1 MIKPL
6 PRIGVDQAYY
16 CLLTQDDSS
25 GVTYGSPTR
34 MQGVNSISYNPNSQ
48 MEVYYADDGAYTS
61 ASQDGD
67 IDLTVNIADLDP
79 SVYAEILGVTR
90 GANGVI
96 DESKTDNPPEL
107 AFGYRTQK
115 SNGEY
120 RFIWVL
126 KGKFSKPAVEAQT
139 KGSSINFQGTE
150 LNFKG
155 LNRDYD
161 GKKRRRVDSDDES
174 IPTGVTAT
182 TLNNATTGWFSDP
195 DYVVVAAGT
204 PLADVAAASGSGSGE
219 IDLTFT
225 APAGATSVK
234 AQINDAALGSTWVD
248 ATTAAAITAASTT
261 ATITGLTP
269 GNTYDCRLVVT
280 GGASNGISNTDDAV
294 ALA

>member
-16 CLLTQDDSS
+16 ALLTQDNDS
-25 GVTYGSPTR
+25 GVAYGTPTR

-48 MEVYYADDGAYTS
+48 LEVYYADDGAYTS

-67 IDLTVNIADLDP
+67 IDLTVNVADLDP

-96 DESKTDNPPEL
+96 DEAKTDDPPEL

-120 RFIWVL
+120 RFIWIL

-139 KGSSINFQGTE
+139 KGNAINFQGTE

-161 GKKRRRVDSDDES
+161 GKKRRRVDSDDEN
-174 IPTGVTAT
+174 IPTGVTAA
-182 TLNNATTGWFSDP
+182 TLNSAVTGWFSDP

-204 PLADVAAASGSGSGE
+204 PLSDVVASTGSGSGE
-219 IDLTFT
+219 IDLAFT
-225 APAGATSVK
+225 APSGATAVK
-234 AQINDAALGSTWVD
+234 AQIRDAAISSEWVD
-248 ATTAAAITAASTT
+248 ATTAAAITAASTS

-269 GNTYDCRLVVT
+269 GNTYSCRLVVT
-280 GGASNGISNTDDAV
+280 GGASNGISNTDDA
-294 ALA
+294 AAGA